1 VFVRAADS
9 RNFTDAGRQLSLS
22 SSAVGKTIA
31 RLEERLGV
39 RLFHRSTR
47 SITLTH
53 EGTLFLESCRRILSE
68 IEAVETEFA
77 QTKGAPRGKLRVS
90 LPLVGMLMMPTLSK
104 FIQTYPEIA
113 LDLDFTDHLV
123 DVIDG
128 GFDVVV
134 RTGKPVDSRLMSRT
148 LGAYRLKVVG
158 SPAYFAKAG
167 TPATP
172 DDLVAHS
179 CLHHR
184 YPTTGKL
191 QRWPFRKPEAG
202 AEVLLPTTAAAST
215 IEPLIS
221 LAERGVG
228 IACVPDFA
236 VREQIATGSLVR
248 ILDEYIEHGD
258 AFHIAWPSSR
268 QLSPKLRVF
277 VDFFVEHLFSPQR
290 FGQKLTFVQP
300 TPYERIAD

>member
-1 VFVRAADS
+1 VRAADA

-31 RLEERLGV
+31 RLEERLSV

-47 SITLTH
+47 SIALTH
-53 EGTLFLESCRRILSE
+53 EGELFLESCRRILSE
-68 IEAVETEFA
+68 IETVESEFA

-90 LPLVGMLMMPTLSK
+90 LPLMGAFMVPTLSK
-104 FIQTYPEIA
+104 FIKEYPAIA

-123 DVIDG
+123 DVIEG

-148 LGAYRLKVVG
+148 LGAYRLMVVG

-167 TPATP
+167 TPASP
-172 DDLVAHS
+172 SDLVAHS
-179 CLHHR
+179 CLHHK

-191 QRWPFRKPEAG
+191 QRWPFNQSMAG
-202 AEVLLPTTAAAST
+202 AGVALPITAVGST
-215 IEPLIS
+215 FEPLIS
-221 LAERGVG
+221 LVEHGVG

-236 VREQIATGSLVR
+236 VREQIATGSLVST
-248 ILDEYIEHGD
+248 LDEYIEHMG
-258 AFHIAWPSSR
+258 AFHIAWPSGR
-268 QLSPKLRVF
+268 NLSPKLRVF
-277 VDFFVEHLFSPQR
+277 VDFLVERLFSPQR
-290 FGQKLTFVQP
+290 LVKG
-300 TPYERIAD
+300 

>member
-1 VFVRAADS
+1 LDNVGALEVFVRAADS

-31 RLEERLGV
+31 RLEERLSV

-47 SITLTH
+47 SISLTH
-53 EGTLFLESCRRILSE
+53 EGALFLESCRRILSE

-77 QTKGAPRGKLRVS
+77 QTKGEPRGKLRVS
-90 LPLVGMLMMPTLSK
+90 LPLVGELMTPTLSQ
-104 FIQTYPEIA
+104 FMREYPEIA

-123 DVIDG
+123 DVIEG
-128 GFDVVV
+128 GYDVVV

-167 TPATP
+167 TPTIP

-179 CLHHR
+179 CLHHK

-191 QRWPFRKPEAG
+191 QRWPFKKSVG
-202 AEVLLPTTAAAST
+202 ADVVLPIAAAVST
-215 IEPLIS
+215 FEPLIS
-221 LAERGVG
+221 LAEHGVG

-236 VREQIATGSLVR
+236 IREQIATGSLVS
-248 ILDEYIEHGD
+248 ILDEYIEHRG

-268 QLSPKLRVF
+268 HLSPKLRVF
-277 VDFFVEHLFSPQR
+277 VDFLVERLFSPQR
-290 FGQKLTFVQP
+290 VVKG
-300 TPYERIAD
+300 